1 MSGGIPPFLNKIIS
15 RQVFDT
21 QNFKVP
27 IKSGLDEIGD
37 VLDKRQQTKI
47 HKLETDLKKQTI
59 ALVVPACNESESLR
73 SFLDLVN
80 QTTENLS
87 AYYWEYIFVDDG
99 SSDNTWEVIENLAR
113 TDPRVRGVSLSRNF
127 GKEIAMTA
135 GLELAG
141 NVDAIIFIDADL
153 QHPPHVMAEL
163 VAQWENGYQIVSTK
177 REAIGYS
184 MTRKMGARFFYF
196 MLDRFSDLKVQTR
209 GTDFR
214 LLNREALKALKTFE
228 ERTRFFRGLIDWMGF
243 KKTSVTF
250 SAPDRSKGE
259 STFKLSNLTRM
270 AVNSFT
276 TFSLLPLRVTG
287 WLGLTVVSLS
297 LAVLFYMIISQ
308 FFFTQVYTAL
318 AYFVVFNTLL
328 FGVVLAALGLI
339 ALYIGHIHTEVIRR
353 PLYIVQE
360 KVGFEE
366 DE

>member
-1 MSGGIPPFLNKIIS
+1 
-15 RQVFDT
+15 
-21 QNFKVP
+21 
-27 IKSGLDEIGD
+27 
-37 VLDKRQQTKI
+37 LDKLHQTKV
-47 HKLETDLKKQTI
+47 HKLETDLKKPVI
-59 ALVVPACNESESLR
+59 AIVVPAYNEFENLGP
-73 SFLDLVN
+73 FLDLVN
-80 QTTENLS
+80 QTTEKLS

-99 SSDNTWEVIENLAR
+99 SSDNTWDLIKDMAQ

-141 NVDAIIFIDADL
+141 DADALIFIDADL
-153 QHPPHVMAEL
+153 QHPPQVIADL
-163 VAQWENGYQIVSTK
+163 VAQWEQGYQIVTTK
-177 REAIGYS
+177 RETIQHS
-184 MTRKMGARFFYF
+184 LTRKMGSHFFHF
-196 MLDRFSDLKVQTR
+196 MLNRFSDLKLQSR

-214 LLNREALKALKTFE
+214 LLGREALKVLKTFE

-243 KKTSVTF
+243 KKTFVTF
-250 SAPDRSKGE
+250 SAPDRTQGK
-259 STFKLSNLTRM
+259 STFNLSNLTRM

-276 TFSLLPLRVTG
+276 TFSLLPLRMTG
-287 WLGLTVVSLS
+287 WLGLTVVSLT

-308 FFFTQVYTAL
+308 FFFTQYFTPL

-360 KVGFEE
+360 KVGFEK